1 MMIKFSKLLISQSV
15 VLLLNL
21 SACGSDGSAVGVN
34 SSALDS
40 TPQVLAD
47 YELLFIG
54 NSHSSVNGL
63 PDLVA
68 ILIEATG
75 QGKTANAALAPGSN
89 FLAERLKDGTT
100 QATLEARKWTHVF
113 LQAQK
118 YSSTG
123 NYSYPTDAAEEW
135 IRRIRKLNASP
146 VMFPEWPR
154 RGNTEEG
161 QRVYDLHVSIS
172 TREPA
177 CVAPV
182 GLVWDAFIF
191 RYPAIALH
199 AADGNHS
206 NLNGALLTA
215 YIFYQILTEKPA
227 NTLGYIAEIDVNE
240 ETQRKLK
247 EVALDFH
254 NQHLPCS

>member
-1 MMIKFSKLLISQSV
+1 MLVMSIIG
-15 VLLLNL
+15 
-21 SACGSDGSAVGVN
+21 CGTDKNSSSEQSAVDSM
-34 SSALDS
+34 SS
-40 TPQVLAD
+40 PIAD

-63 PDLVA
+63 PNLVT

-75 QGKTANAALAPGSN
+75 QGKSANATIASGTN
-89 FLAERLKDGTT
+89 FLVDRLNDGIT
-100 QATLEARKWTHVF
+100 QEVLESREWTHVF

-123 NYSYPTDAAEEW
+123 NFSYPTDAAEAW
-135 IRRIRKLNASP
+135 IRRVRIRNAYP
-146 VMFPEWPR
+146 IMFPEWPR

-161 QRVYDLHVSIS
+161 QRVYDLHVSITS
-172 TREPA
+172 REPA

-182 GLVWDAFIF
+182 GLVWDEFTF
-191 RYPAIALH
+191 RYPAIVLH

-215 YIFYQILTEKPA
+215 YVFYQILTGKPA
-227 NTLGYIAEIDVNE
+227 NTLSYIAEIDINE
-240 ETQRKLK
+240 DTQSKLK
-247 EVALDFH
+247 EVALDFY
-254 NQHLPCS
+254 NVHLPCS